1 MIMDSNKQEED
12 ECQPT
17 PREEIKAYPDG
28 LSSVEMGGVSGD
40 IKNES
45 SLNTYVVAN
54 NANSYFSLG
63 VPIQQEITG

>member
-17 PREEIKAYPDG
+17 PREEIKAYRDR

>member
-1 MIMDSNKQEED
+1 MHSNKQEEED
-12 ECQPT
+12 CQPT
-17 PREEIKAYPDG
+17 PREEIKAYRDR

-63 VPIQQEITG
+63 VPIRQEITG

>member
-1 MIMDSNKQEED
+1 MIMDSNKQEEED
-12 ECQPT
+12 CQPT
-17 PREEIKAYPDG
+17 PREETKAYRDR

-45 SLNTYVVAN
+45 SLNTYVVAK

-63 VPIQQEITG
+63 VPIQ